1 MNGIVYGGMMIARAY
16 PFCEPKDLELD
27 PIYADLLEHE
37 PLSRIRPPYGDEAWL
52 LVRYEDVETVLTDPR
67 FSRAAIVTRDTP
79 RLSPHKQGGGLL
91 DTDPPELTR
100 LRGLINR
107 AFTTRR
113 SERLRPRAQHVADE
127 LIDAM
132 IATGP
137 PADLIECF
145 ASPLPGTMICELLG
159 VPYDDRDKFAGWGR
173 VFMSATAADADD
185 RLLAMSELGAYLADL
200 IALRRNEPSDDLLSA
215 LVVAHDERDSLS
227 GTELVA
233 MAITLLA
240 AGFESTA
247 SQIANSVLALLTEPD
262 KWRLLHDKPQLVP
275 DAVEELLR
283 YVPLSASD
291 ITRPRYATE
300 DVVLST
306 GTVHAGDAVVA
317 SIYAAN
323 RDPAVFD
330 QPHQLCLD
338 RRAARAH
345 LAFGRGAHHC
355 VGASLART
363 SLQVALGTLAHR
375 MGGLRLAVT
384 AEELS
389 WKTGFVV
396 RGPLRLPVAW

>member
-1 MNGIVYGGMMIARAY
+1 MMITRAY
-16 PFCEPKDLELD
+16 PFREPKDLELD

-52 LVRYEDVETVLTDPR
+52 LVRYEDVETALTDLR
-67 FSRAAIVTRDTP
+67 FSRAAIVSRDTP

-107 AFTTRR
+107 AFTTRH
-113 SERLRPRAQHVADE
+113 SERLRPRAQHIADE
-127 LIDAM
+127 LVDAM
-132 IATGP
+132 IAAGSP
-137 PADLIECF
+137 VDLIELF
-145 ASPLPGTMICELLG
+145 AAPLPGTIICELLG
-159 VPYDDRDKFAGWGR
+159 VPYDDRGRFAGWAQ
-173 VFMSATAADADD
+173 VFMSASAADADE
-185 RLLAMSELGAYLADL
+185 RRLAMTELGAYLADL
-200 IALRRNEPSDDLLSA
+200 VALCRNEPSDDLLST
-215 LVVAHDERDSLS
+215 LVFAHDEHGSLS
-227 GTELVA
+227 ETELVA

-240 AGFESTA
+240 AGYESTTT
-247 SQIANSVLALLTEPD
+247 QIVNSVLALLAEPD
-262 KWRLLHDKPQLVP
+262 RWQRLHDQPQLVA

-300 DVVLST
+300 DIELST
-306 GTVHAGDAVVA
+306 GTIHAGDAVVA

-338 RRAARAH
+338 RRPARPH
-345 LAFGRGAHHC
+345 LAFGRGMHHC
-355 VGASLART
+355 VGASLARV
-363 SLQVALGTLAHR
+363 SLQVALGTLAR
-375 MGGLRLAVT
+375 RLGGLRLAVT
-384 AEELS
+384 PEELS